1 MMVVMILSQKCIY
14 LGFWCYFSVVVCELM
29 NTESK
34 GRGWYGKIYRKLET
48 ILVEVDSLAAQGKVS
63 LSSSDSPGLDS
74 SRDDEP
80 EKLKEDHCL
89 RTEPGDCNQ
98 KATTSFCCNNPKS
111 SQACNDDDDTL
122 VSPSGNCTGDSNLIP
137 LATETRAA
145 PPGHYKMANM
155 RSFSSNSMMVN
166 QDEFFIED
174 FDEAP
179 LDTIDL
185 YDMTFREDPSDFDDN
200 LLYAARD
207 RSRQLRSFKGK
218 IMDAL
223 TSKRRREK
231 EYEQLAIWFG
241 DAEMGCDM
249 MNTKKH
255 ETASLNPQRSSESNV
270 PFASEDSEWELL

>member
-1 MMVVMILSQKCIY
+1 
-14 LGFWCYFSVVVCELM
+14 M

-63 LSSSDSPGLDS
+63 LSSSDPPGLDS
-74 SRDDEP
+74 VRDDD
-80 EKLKEDHCL
+80 KADHCL
-89 RTEPGDCNQ
+89 RTEQGDCNQ
-98 KATTSFCCNNPKS
+98 KATTSRNNPKS
-111 SQACNDDDDTL
+111 SQACNDDDAF
-122 VSPSGNCTGDSNLIP
+122 VSPSGNSNLIP
-137 LATETRAA
+137 LATETQAA
-145 PPGHYKMANM
+145 PSGLDKVANM

-207 RSRQLRSFKGK
+207 RSRQHRSFKVK

-241 DAEMGCDM
+241 DAQMGCDV

-255 ETASLNPQRSSESNV
+255 ETSSLNPKSSESNE
-270 PFASEDSEWELL
+270 PLASEDSEWELL

>member
-1 MMVVMILSQKCIY
+1 
-14 LGFWCYFSVVVCELM
+14 M
-29 NTESK
+29 NTETK

-48 ILVEVDSLAAQGKVS
+48 ILVEVDSLAAQGSKVS
-63 LSSSDSPGLDS
+63 LSSSDPPGLDS
-74 SRDDEP
+74 IRDDEP
-80 EKLKEDHCL
+80 DKLQQDRCL
-89 RTEPGDCNQ
+89 RTEQGDCNQ
-98 KATTSFCCNNPKS
+98 KATTSLCPNNPKS
-111 SQACNDDDDTL
+111 SQACNDDDAF
-122 VSPSGNCTGDSNLIP
+122 VSPSGNPNLIP
-137 LATETRAA
+137 LATETQAA
-145 PPGHYKMANM
+145 PGLDKVANM

-207 RSRQLRSFKGK
+207 RSRQHRSFKGK

-241 DAEMGCDM
+241 DAEMGCDV
-249 MNTKKH
+249 MNTNKH
-255 ETASLNPQRSSESNV
+255 ETSSLKPKSSESNV

>member
-1 MMVVMILSQKCIY
+1 
-14 LGFWCYFSVVVCELM
+14 M

-63 LSSSDSPGLDS
+63 LSSSDPPGLDS
-74 SRDDEP
+74 LRDDEP
-80 EKLKEDHCL
+80 EKL
-89 RTEPGDCNQ
+89 TEEGDCNQ
-98 KATTSFCCNNPKS
+98 KATASLCGNNDPKS
-111 SQACNDDDDTL
+111 SQACNDDAF
-122 VSPSGNCTGDSNLIP
+122 VSSSGNCTGDSNLIP
-137 LATETRAA
+137 LATETQAG
-145 PPGHYKMANM
+145 PGHDKVANM

-200 LLYAARD
+200 LLYATRD
-207 RSRQLRSFKGK
+207 RSRQHRSFKGK

-223 TSKRRREK
+223 NSKRRREK

-241 DAEMGCDM
+241 DAEMGCDA

-255 ETASLNPQRSSESNV
+255 ETTSLNPKSSESNV